1 MSYAV
6 VEFESY
12 GTIEVVCADWIIRN
26 GAGVVHVLWPNS
38 CSSVNITA
46 LVKKHAKPDHSTWK
60 PYSACILKS
69 YGE

>member
-12 GTIEVVCADWIIRN
+12 GTIEVVSNDWIIRN

-46 LVKKHAKPDHSTWK
+46 LVKNMQNQTTQLGSH
-60 PYSACILKS
+60 ILLAS
-69 YGE
+69 